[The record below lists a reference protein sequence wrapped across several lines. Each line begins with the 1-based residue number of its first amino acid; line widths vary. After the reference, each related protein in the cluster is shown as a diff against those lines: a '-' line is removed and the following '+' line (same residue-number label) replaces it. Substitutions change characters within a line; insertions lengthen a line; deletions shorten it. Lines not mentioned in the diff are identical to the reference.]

1 MRSRLWLNSGICLNQ
16 AQTMWKWDWLDIYKP
31 LKVLRRM
38 EERRRVSEIRMKND
52 ENHAKI
58 WVRSMQNFHKIEE
71 FVNQSLMVEAMP
83 IKWLIYQ
90 LKC

>member
-1 MRSRLWLNSGICLNQ
+1 
-16 AQTMWKWDWLDIYKP
+16 
-31 LKVLRRM
+31 M
-38 EERRRVSEIRMKND
+38 EERRKVSEIRMKND

-58 WVRSMQNFHKIEE
+58 WVRSMQNFYEIEE